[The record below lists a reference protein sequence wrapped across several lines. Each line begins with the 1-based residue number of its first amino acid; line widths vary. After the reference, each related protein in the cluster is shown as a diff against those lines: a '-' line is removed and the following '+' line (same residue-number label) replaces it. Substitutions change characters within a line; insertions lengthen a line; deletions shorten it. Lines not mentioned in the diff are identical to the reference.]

1 MSQLIE
7 LAQDNIPWLAVV
19 LVFVSVFFEFSK
31 IKLNP
36 LSWMFKEFKRKLMED
51 ANKEHEVI
59 HKENA
64 DINRRLDEVVN
75 IKSKHYQEIVKWQN
89 ATDEDV
95 NDLKII
101 TSQMVTMM
109 DEISTKLD
117 KMYEDQDANEMVRL
131 RWEILSFA
139 DSCRSGNKHSKD
151 AFHHIIESND
161 KYHRIIDKR
170 GFVNGVIDAEMEYI
184 LEAYHHCCDADDFA

>member
-1 MSQLIE
+1 MRELIE
-7 LAQDNIPWLAVV
+7 LAQNNIPWLAVV
-19 LVFVSVFFEFSK
+19 LVVASLFFEFSK
-31 IKLNP
+31 IRINP
-36 LSWMFKEFKRKLMED
+36 LTWLFKEFQKKILEED
-51 ANKEHEVI
+51 VKEHEAI
-59 HKENA
+59 HKENV
-64 DINRRLDEVVN
+64 DINKRLDEVVY
-75 IKSKHYQEIVKWQN
+75 IKSKHYQDIVKWQS
-89 ATDEDV
+89 ATDGDV
-95 NDLKII
+95 NDLKVI

-109 DEISTKLD
+109 NEISTKLD

-161 KYHRIIDKR
+161 KYHRIIEKR

-184 LEAYHHCCDADDFA
+184 KEAYHHCCDTDDFA

>member
-1 MSQLIE
+1 MRELIE

-19 LVFVSVFFEFSK
+19 LVVASLFFEFSK
-31 IKLNP
+31 IKINP
-36 LSWMFKEFKRKLMED
+36 LTCLFKAFQKKILEED
-51 ANKEHEVI
+51 HKEHEAI
-59 HKENA
+59 HKENL

-75 IKSKHYQEIVKWQN
+75 IKSKHYQDIVKWQDTTN
-89 ATDEDV
+89 GDV
-95 NDLKII
+95 SDLKLI
-101 TSQMVTMM
+101 TSQIIAKM
-109 DEISTKLD
+109 DDIGAKLD
-117 KMYEDQDANEMVRL
+117 QMYKDQDSNEMARL

-139 DSCRSGNKHSKD
+139 ESCRSGRKHSKD

-161 KYHRIIDKR
+161 KYHRIIEKR